1 MQGSRSS
8 VVREHLERRNAVHL
22 LEPLG
27 EDFWIA
33 PSQALMFTA
42 ASSGPEVDCIW
53 HAQGVSVWMGDA
65 DAYGFTVTTDA
76 GDVVECGYQRPPGAF
91 DQAP

>member
-1 MQGSRSS
+1 MLCIF
-8 VVREHLERRNAVHL
+8 V
-22 LEPLG
+22 EPLG

-33 PSQALMFTA
+33 PSQALMLTA

-65 DAYGFTVTTDA
+65 DAYGFTVTTEA